1 MQTMSIT
8 EIIISE
14 AKMQTERN
22 CAQFLHTFSFVP
34 DDKLSWSP
42 SATSKSALQ
51 IAAHLA
57 VSNFGI
63 SRVIR
68 GEGSGDM
75 PMDELMKQMAE
86 QEAALTTREAVIEAI
101 KESTK
106 VVIASLDSINDSN
119 IDATLASPFGE
130 FPAKFWMF
138 LPGNHMMGHAYQV
151 DYIQTIYGDVDFHFV
166 SM

>member
-8 EIIISE
+8 ETIISE
-14 AKMQTERN
+14 AKAHTERN

-63 SRVIR
+63 SSVIR

-75 PMDELMKQMAE
+75 PMEELMKHMAE
-86 QEAALTTREAVIEAI
+86 QEAALTTREAVIAAI
-101 KESTK
+101 NESTK

-119 IDATLASPFGE
+119 IDAMLASPFGE